1 MLLLEGCGK
10 IIVMKG
16 FWSGEQERLVLV
28 LFAVIIGMQVLNI
41 WIQSREALLF
51 PVTPTHA
58 TE

>member
-1 MLLLEGCGK
+1 
-10 IIVMKG
+10 MKG

-41 WIQSREALLF
+41 WVQSRETPLF

>member
-1 MLLLEGCGK
+1 MLLPEGCGK

-28 LFAVIIGMQVLNI
+28 LFAVILGVQVLNV
-41 WIQSREALLF
+41 WVQSREAPLF

>member
-1 MLLLEGCGK
+1 
-10 IIVMKG
+10 MKG

-28 LFAVIIGMQVLNI
+28 LFAVILGVQVLNV
-41 WIQSREALLF
+41 WVQSREAPLF